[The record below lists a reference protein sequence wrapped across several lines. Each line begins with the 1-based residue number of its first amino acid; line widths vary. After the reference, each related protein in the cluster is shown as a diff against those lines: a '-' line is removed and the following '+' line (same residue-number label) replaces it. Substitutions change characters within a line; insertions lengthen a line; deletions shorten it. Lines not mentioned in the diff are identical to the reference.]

1 MATHSSILAWET
13 PWTEESGGLQ
23 SMELQRVGVTEQQTL
38 SLLWSKVYQFS
49 SVQLLS
55 CVRLFAT
62 PWTTAHQAPLSMGF
76 PRQESCSGLP
86 FSSPGDLPDSGI
98 ETVSLVAPP
107 LATGFDY
114 CTTWE
119 APYVEIIN

>member
-55 CVRLFAT
+55 RVRLFAT
-62 PWTTAHQAPLSMGF
+62 P
-76 PRQESCSGLP
+76 
-86 FSSPGDLPDSGI
+86 
-98 ETVSLVAPP
+98 
-107 LATGFDY
+107 
-114 CTTWE
+114 
-119 APYVEIIN
+119 